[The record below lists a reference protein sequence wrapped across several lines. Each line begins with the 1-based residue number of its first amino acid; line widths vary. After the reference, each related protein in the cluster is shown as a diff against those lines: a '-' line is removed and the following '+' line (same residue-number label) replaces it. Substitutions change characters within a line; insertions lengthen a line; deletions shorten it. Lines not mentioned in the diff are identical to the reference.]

1 MNENPLDDFI
11 AVYDHVLNVSQCD
24 KLVRNFKELKSQ
36 NLVFRGDF
44 PLGQVSD
51 ERISLI
57 NSALASLNPPQE
69 REFLWGQ
76 IHSYCLQYMQS
87 YPEAFG
93 PNIEQRSVLMVE
105 NAMMQETRPSG
116 GFHPWHYEATDMA
129 TQGRFLT
136 WILYLNDIDEGGE
149 TEFLY
154 QRKRLSP
161 KTGTLVV
168 WPTGFTH
175 THRGN
180 PPLKDTKYIIT
191 GWHRWSD

>member
-1 MNENPLDDFI
+1 MNEYPSDDFI
-11 AVYDHVLNVSQCD
+11 QVYDNVLSPKQCE
-24 KLVRNFKELKSQ
+24 KLIQNFTNLASQ
-36 NLVFRGDF
+36 NLIFRGDF
-44 PLGQVSD
+44 PSGQVSD
-51 ERISLI
+51 ERISLVC
-57 NSALASLNPPQE
+57 STLASLNPPQE

-76 IHSYCLQYMQS
+76 IHKYCMHYMHV
-87 YPEAFG
+87 YAEAFG
-93 PNIEQRSVLMVE
+93 PEIERRSLIMME
-105 NAMMQETRPSG
+105 NAMMQRTKPSG
-116 GFHPWHYEATDMA
+116 GFHPWHYEATNLS

-154 QRKRLSP
+154 QRKRISP

-180 PPLKDTKYIIT
+180 PPLKDTKFIVT
-191 GWHRWSD
+191 GWHRWAS